1 MDSNGVSRSP
11 QTGQQT
17 GQQTTIDGTAAVG
30 QGASQAKEGAY
41 GRLKKSGEAGSPFA
55 GSEPSLALFLLPGW
69 ACNWLYLAVAVQ
81 TVLP

>member
-1 MDSNGVSRSP
+1 M
-11 QTGQQT
+11 
-17 GQQTTIDGTAAVG
+17 G